1 MTLTCIISK
10 LVDVLFLQPML
21 VDVLL
26 FLAVLFFIFFAESNC
41 IRGRTVIL
49 LLDGLVD
56 DSSELDTAFIN
67 GAAQCCDGHSVVQV

>member
-1 MTLTCIISK
+1 MT
-10 LVDVLFLQPML
+10 

-56 DSSELDTAFIN
+56 DGSELDTAFDRWS
-67 GAAQCCDGHSVVQV
+67 CSVL